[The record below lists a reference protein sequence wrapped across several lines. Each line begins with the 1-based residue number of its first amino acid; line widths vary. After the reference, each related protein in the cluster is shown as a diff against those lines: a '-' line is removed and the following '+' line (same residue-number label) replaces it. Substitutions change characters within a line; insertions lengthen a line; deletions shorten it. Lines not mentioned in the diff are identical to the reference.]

1 MTYEQVLDLI
11 GKLSQEVRE
20 LRTAQRETD
29 RQIKETDRQ
38 IKQTDHHVQET
49 DHHLKETDQRFKETD
64 RYLKETSQQIKETD
78 RYLKENLRELSTQI
92 GGLGNKFG
100 RFAEG
105 LAFPSMEKILRQR
118 FSLETIALRVKRKRK
133 QGDELELDV
142 LAYSNSE
149 QKEVFVIE
157 IKSHLQQ
164 RELTQILKTLTQF
177 PEFFPEHQDKKLY
190 GMVVAVDASKEI
202 QQKIIEEGL
211 YLALTHD
218 EQFDLQVPHNFQ
230 PRCFYQPSK

>member
-20 LRTAQRETD
+20 LRAAQRETD
-29 RQIKETDRQ
+29 RQIKETDR
-38 IKQTDHHVQET
+38 H
-49 DHHLKETDQRFKETD
+49 
-64 RYLKETSQQIKETD
+64 
-78 RYLKENLRELSTQI
+78 LKENLRELSTQI

-118 FSLETIALRVKRKRK
+118 FGLETIALRVKRKRK

-149 QKEVFVIE
+149 QKEVLVIK

-177 PEFFPEHQDKKLY
+177 SEFFPEHQDKKLY

-218 EQFDLQVPHNFQ
+218 EQFDLQMPHNFQ
-230 PRCFYQPSK
+230 PRCFCQPNKYLLSFVS

>member
-1 MTYEQVLDLI
+1 MTYEKVLELI

-20 LRTAQRETD
+20 LKTTLKTTQRGTD
-29 RQIKETDRQ
+29 KQIKE
-38 IKQTDHHVQET
+38 
-49 DHHLKETDQRFKETD
+49 LA
-64 RYLKETSQQIKETD
+64 
-78 RYLKENLRELSTQI
+78 TQI

-105 LAFPSMEKILRQR
+105 MAFPSLEKILRQR
-118 FSLETIALRVKRKRK
+118 FGLETIALRVKRKKK

-149 QKEVFVIE
+149 KQEVFVVE
-157 IKSHLQQ
+157 VKSHLQF

-190 GMVVAVDASKEI
+190 GMVVAVDASKEM
-202 QQKIIEEGL
+202 QQRVMDEGL
-211 YLALTHD
+211 YLALIHD
-218 EQFDLQVPHNFQ
+218 EQFDLQISNDFQ
-230 PRCFYQPSK
+230 PRCFYQSG